1 MFGTTVVTFDNN
13 RPAGL
18 VYQRAPS
25 AFVNYGATWGSHDGR
40 TMNLESGVTLGAALA
55 TSSLSLSSYGRPARG
70 LSSVTVDDRRRLNR
84 YVAGD
89 TVVSTGPLGG
99 ALQVAGA
106 SVSRDFNLDPYF
118 IRYPTTGLSGVVTT
132 PSRVELY
139 VNNQLVRVA
148 QIQPGSYELANLVL
162 PTGAANT
169 RVVVRDAFGG
179 TQEFGGAF
187 YITTAILAKGVQQFQ
202 YVAGAERLRP
212 YDSMWDYGQVVVAG
226 SHRIGLTNAI
236 TLGGRV
242 EVEPELTSV
251 GPTVAARVGRFG
263 AVELSGGASRL
274 SGRTGLAG
282 SIAYKSTGGPGGVQ
296 IAWRQMSQDYA
307 TLTTRR
313 AAGQPGPRIRDGG
326 DFPGHLGDPRGGL
339 ARGGL
344 SRRPGPGPTRIGL
357 RAAAS
362 QPATLAVPLGHAEP
376 GGRRVAAGRV
386 CGAERGCARSHERQ
400 HVGRAPRPSDA
411 AAGRC
416 AAVGAGR
423 PGAWLPH
430 PDRWSGHRPPAL
442 IDGELRAQSRWG
454 TADLRQSISDG
465 QASTFAQ
472 VTGGLVAI
480 GGRVIA
486 TRPVQEGFA
495 LVRVPGVA
503 GVRTYVSHQE
513 VGRTD
518 RRGDLL
524 VPNLLAYYGNEVTI
538 ADSDVPVDRALDA
551 SRMVIAPPFRGGAVV
566 KFVAPRQWRV
576 TGTVVVTGEPDR
588 LAGNAGARAL
598 LRVDGADGPIESE
611 LGLDGE
617 FYLEGLTPGVHRG
630 QVDFDGSTCTL
641 TLVVPEREAPVL
653 RLGQVACVP
662 PRCAHDPPRG
672 GGPGGGGLGRA
683 GQRARGGGVHAF
695 GDPDG
700 IWRVQR
706 IPGGPGR
713 RDGHDHVSL
722 RQQRP
727 QHPHLDLRWHQRHL
741 TPIAR

>member
-1 MFGTTVVTFDNN
+1 MLDLTLNTEPHGEIRVLIGTDNEVWAEMGTLGRAGLRHLNGEQLTRGGLTYVRLSSVVPRLDVRFDEAALALTIGADPAMFGTTVVTFDNN

-25 AFVNYGATWGSHDGR
+25 AFVNYGATWGSNDGR

-179 TQEFGGAF
+179 TQEFGSAF

-282 SIAYKSTGGPGGVQ
+282 SVADQVHGRSRRCADRVAPDVPGLRDPHDP
-296 IAWRQMSQDYA
+296 ARP
-307 TLTTRR
+307 
-313 AAGQPGPRIRDGG
+313 GQPYPRIRDGG
-326 DFPGHLGDPRGGL
+326 DLPGHFCDTRGEL

-362 QPATLAVPLGHAEP
+362 QPATLAVPLRHAEP

-386 CGAERGCARSHERQ
+386 CGAERGGARSHERQ
-400 HVGRAPRPSDA
+400 HVGRAPRRRDA
-411 AAGRC
+411 FAGRC

-423 PGAWLPH
+423 PGAGLPH
-430 PDRWSGHRPPAL
+430 PDRRSGL
-442 IDGELRAQSRWG
+442 GSQS
-454 TADLRQSISDG
+454 
-465 QASTFAQ
+465 
-472 VTGGLVAI
+472 
-480 GGRVIA
+480 
-486 TRPVQEGFA
+486 
-495 LVRVPGVA
+495 
-503 GVRTYVSHQE
+503 
-513 VGRTD
+513 D
-518 RRGDLL
+518 RR
-524 VPNLLAYYGNEVTI
+524 
-538 ADSDVPVDRALDA
+538 
-551 SRMVIAPPFRGGAVV
+551 
-566 KFVAPRQWRV
+566 
-576 TGTVVVTGEPDR
+576 
-588 LAGNAGARAL
+588 
-598 LRVDGADGPIESE
+598 
-611 LGLDGE
+611 
-617 FYLEGLTPGVHRG
+617 
-630 QVDFDGSTCTL
+630 
-641 TLVVPEREAPVL
+641 
-653 RLGQVACVP
+653 
-662 PRCAHDPPRG
+662 
-672 GGPGGGGLGRA
+672 
-683 GQRARGGGVHAF
+683 
-695 GDPDG
+695 
-700 IWRVQR
+700 
-706 IPGGPGR
+706 
-713 RDGHDHVSL
+713 
-722 RQQRP
+722 
-727 QHPHLDLRWHQRHL
+727 
-741 TPIAR
+741 